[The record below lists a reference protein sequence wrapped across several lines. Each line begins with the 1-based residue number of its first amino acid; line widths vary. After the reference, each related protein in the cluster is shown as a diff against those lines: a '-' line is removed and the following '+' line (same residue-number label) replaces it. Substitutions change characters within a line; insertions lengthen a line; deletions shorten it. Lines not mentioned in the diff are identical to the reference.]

1 MEIVNI
7 PMNRIAISSLNT
19 RSDLNAG
26 TEDASL
32 ENLADSI
39 RERGL
44 LNPVTVKPLDGER
57 FDIIAGQR
65 RFLAC
70 GMIGLTE
77 IPAII
82 RENLD
87 DTDAVIL
94 SLIENVQ
101 RAEMNPMD
109 KARAFQRIHES
120 VGSYQ
125 EVAKQAR
132 VSAST
137 VRRYATLLELAPSIQ
152 ERVSTSDGVA
162 GVGALSELAR
172 WFTPEDQEEALEEIG
187 GFKQDLQ
194 RRILRDSTD
203 KRLVETSI
211 AGPKGASGPKGAP
224 GAGGYVPGAL
234 DTAQRQVISQAS
246 VSMEVD
252 EVPVAVAQVRTTAES
267 LGGFVGQLSSSGG
280 PERQQSTMTIRVP
293 QAEFFTAL
301 EHIKS
306 LGKVRSE
313 NVGSEDVTERFI
325 DLEARLRSA
334 LREEES
340 LLSLLDKANQVSE
353 ILTIERELSR
363 VRSDIERA
371 QGQLNFLERR
381 VDLSTITVSLFPP
394 DAEVAEPPSGS
405 LTIEVSDVSRSV
417 EGIKALVSGVGG
429 ELDRVFVAVRDGKES
444 SDVTLRVFSKDFK
457 QVLSSVEA
465 HGKVRYKEIRETT
478 VPVEAEATPP
488 AKPDARI
495 DISFVEKASSVVWRI
510 IAIAAPVGGVA
521 LVALLGLLFYAA
533 YRAGRHRGSL
543 T

>member
-1 MEIVNI
+1 MVSNDIPDREMERKLEVYFEAESARLRAPAGLWERIEGMLKEHSDLEGKTPAWRRVFSPRRWGLVPAFVTTIVLLLAVSGTWLSMAAPWQDGVDTEPLTTELGGRFN
-7 PMNRIAISSLNT
+7 PAVPVPPTTPTPTPSSLT
-19 RSDLNAG
+19 SAVASD
-26 TEDASL
+26 
-32 ENLADSI
+32 
-39 RERGL
+39 
-44 LNPVTVKPLDGER
+44 P
-57 FDIIAGQR
+57 
-65 RFLAC
+65 
-70 GMIGLTE
+70 
-77 IPAII
+77 
-82 RENLD
+82 D
-87 DTDAVIL
+87 DL
-94 SLIENVQ
+94 
-101 RAEMNPMD
+101 
-109 KARAFQRIHES
+109 F
-120 VGSYQ
+120 Y
-125 EVAKQAR
+125 
-132 VSAST
+132 
-137 VRRYATLLELAPSIQ
+137 
-152 ERVSTSDGVA
+152 
-162 GVGALSELAR
+162 
-172 WFTPEDQEEALEEIG
+172 
-187 GFKQDLQ
+187 
-194 RRILRDSTD
+194 TD
-203 KRLVETSI
+203 KRLVGITI
-211 AGPKGASGPKGAP
+211 AGPKDAP

-252 EVPVAVAQVRTTAES
+252 EVPAAVAQVRTTAES

-353 ILTIERELSR
+353 ILSIERELSR

-444 SDVTLRVFSKDFK
+444 SDVTLRVFSKDFE

-465 HGKVRYKEIRETT
+465 KGKVRAKEVRETT
-478 VPVEAEATPP
+478 APMEGKATSPEE
-488 AKPDARI
+488 PDARI
-495 DISFVEKASSVVWRI
+495 DISFVEKESSVVGRI

>member
-1 MEIVNI
+1 MVSNDIPDREMERKLKVYFEVETARLRA
-7 PMNRIAISSLNT
+7 PAGLWERIESMLEEH
-19 RSDLNAG
+19 SDLEGN
-26 TEDASL
+26 T
-32 ENLADSI
+32 
-39 RERGL
+39 
-44 LNPVTVKPLDGER
+44 
-57 FDIIAGQR
+57 
-65 RFLAC
+65 
-70 GMIGLTE
+70 
-77 IPAII
+77 PAW
-82 RENLD
+82 
-87 DTDAVIL
+87 
-94 SLIENVQ
+94 
-101 RAEMNPMD
+101 
-109 KARAFQRIHES
+109 QRIFS
-120 VGSYQ
+120 PRRWGLVPAF
-125 EVAKQAR
+125 VITIVLLLA
-132 VSAST
+132 ASGT
-137 VRRYATLLELAPSIQ
+137 WLFTAAPWQ
-152 ERVSTSDGVA
+152 DGVDTEPLTTELGGWLSP
-162 GVGALSELAR
+162 GVPVPPT
-172 WFTPEDQEEALEEIG
+172 TPTPSSVTNAVASDPY
-187 GFKQDLQ
+187 DLFYS
-194 RRILRDSTD
+194 DE
-203 KRLVETSI
+203 RLVEIQLSTSQ
-211 AGPKGASGPKGAP
+211 GPA
-224 GAGGYVPGAL
+224 GAGGYVPGTL
-234 DTAQRQVISQAS
+234 DVAQRQVISQAS

-252 EVPVAVAQVRTTAES
+252 EVPAAVAQVRAIAES

-363 VRSDIERA
+363 VRSDIERD

-394 DAEVAEPPSGS
+394 DAEVAQPPSGS

-444 SDVTLRVFSKDFK
+444 SDVTLRVFSKNFK

-465 HGKVRYKEIRETT
+465 HGKVRDKEIRETT

-495 DISFVEKASSVVWRI
+495 DISFVEKESSVVWRI

-521 LVALLGLLFYAA
+521 LVALLGLLFYVA
-533 YRAGRHRGSL
+533 YSAGRRRSNL
-543 T
+543 A

>member
-1 MEIVNI
+1 MVSNDIPDREMERKLEVYFEAESARLRA
-7 PMNRIAISSLNT
+7 PAGLWERIEGMLKEH
-19 RSDLNAG
+19 SDLEGKTTAWRRVFSPRRWGLVPAFVTTIVLLLAVSG
-26 TEDASL
+26 TWLSTAAPWQDGVDTEPL
-32 ENLADSI
+32 TTE
-39 RERGL
+39 
-44 LNPVTVKPLDGER
+44 LDGR
-57 FDIIAGQR
+57 
-65 RFLAC
+65 LS
-70 GMIGLTE
+70 
-77 IPAII
+77 PAV
-82 RENLD
+82 LVPP
-87 DTDAVIL
+87 TTLSSVKSAV
-94 SLIENVQ
+94 
-101 RAEMNPMD
+101 
-109 KARAFQRIHES
+109 
-120 VGSYQ
+120 
-125 EVAKQAR
+125 
-132 VSAST
+132 ASD
-137 VRRYATLLELAPSIQ
+137 P
-152 ERVSTSDGVA
+152 G
-162 GVGALSELAR
+162 
-172 WFTPEDQEEALEEIG
+172 
-187 GFKQDLQ
+187 DLFY
-194 RRILRDSTD
+194 TD

-211 AGPKGASGPKGAP
+211 AGPKGASGARGAR

-381 VDLSTITVSLFPP
+381 VDLSTITLSLFPP

-465 HGKVRYKEIRETT
+465 HGKVRDKEIRETT
-478 VPVEAEATPP
+478 VPVEAEATPL

>member
-1 MEIVNI
+1 MV
-7 PMNRIAISSLNT
+7 PAFGATVVLLLAVS
-19 RSDLNAG
+19 G
-26 TEDASL
+26 TWLFTA
-32 ENLADSI
+32 
-39 RERGL
+39 
-44 LNPVTVKPLDGER
+44 
-57 FDIIAGQR
+57 
-65 RFLAC
+65 
-70 GMIGLTE
+70 
-77 IPAII
+77 
-82 RENLD
+82 
-87 DTDAVIL
+87 
-94 SLIENVQ
+94 
-101 RAEMNPMD
+101 
-109 KARAFQRIHES
+109 
-120 VGSYQ
+120 
-125 EVAKQAR
+125 
-132 VSAST
+132 
-137 VRRYATLLELAPSIQ
+137 APWQ
-152 ERVSTSDGVA
+152 DGVA
-162 GVGALSELAR
+162 TEPLPTELGGRFNPAIPVPTT
-172 WFTPEDQEEALEEIG
+172 TPTPSSLTSAFASDPDGL
-187 GFKQDLQ
+187 FY
-194 RRILRDSTD
+194 TD
-203 KRLVETSI
+203 ERLVGITI
-211 AGPKGASGPKGAP
+211 AGPKGAPGTP

-381 VDLSTITVSLFPP
+381 VDLSTITVSMFPP

-465 HGKVRYKEIRETT
+465 HGKVRDKEIRETT

-488 AKPDARI
+488 SKPAARI

-510 IAIAAPVGGVA
+510 IAIAAPGGGVA

>member
-1 MEIVNI
+1 M
-7 PMNRIAISSLNT
+7 ISN
-19 RSDLNAG
+19 
-26 TEDASL
+26 
-32 ENLADSI
+32 
-39 RERGL
+39 
-44 LNPVTVKPLDGER
+44 
-57 FDIIAGQR
+57 
-65 RFLAC
+65 
-70 GMIGLTE
+70 E
-77 IPAII
+77 IPDQEMERKLKVYFEAESA
-82 RENLD
+82 RLRAPAGLWER
-87 DTDAVIL
+87 
-94 SLIENVQ
+94 IESMLEEHPDLEGNTP
-101 RAEMNPMD
+101 AW
-109 KARAFQRIHES
+109 QRIFSPRRWGLVPAFGTTIVLLLAVSGAWLFTAAPWQDGGGAATPSTTERSSPVRFPIPVPGSPPTATPAPRAPAS
-120 VGSYQ
+120 VGDRDTYSSFNLQ
-125 EVAKQAR
+125 LRETAEAR
-132 VSAST
+132 V
-137 VRRYATLLELAPSIQ
+137 VRMRGPQGS
-152 ERVSTSDGVA
+152 G
-162 GVGALSELAR
+162 GA
-172 WFTPEDQEEALEEIG
+172 EA
-187 GFKQDLQ
+187 
-194 RRILRDSTD
+194 
-203 KRLVETSI
+203 
-211 AGPKGASGPKGAP
+211 
-224 GAGGYVPGAL
+224 YVPGAL

-363 VRSDIERA
+363 VRSDIERD

-444 SDVTLRVFSKDFK
+444 SKVTLRVFSKNFE

-465 HGKVRYKEIRETT
+465 KGKVRAKEVRETT
-478 VPVEAEATPP
+478 APMEGKATSPGE
-488 AKPDARI
+488 PDARI
-495 DISFVEKASSVVWRI
+495 DISFVEKESSVVGRI

-521 LVALLGLLFYAA
+521 LVALLGLLFYVA
-533 YRAGRHRGSL
+533 YSAGRRRSNL
-543 T
+543 A

>member
-1 MEIVNI
+1 MVSNDIPDREMERKLEVYFEAESARLRAPAGLWERIEGMLKEHSDLEGKTTAWRRVFSPRRWGLVPAFVTTIVLLLAVSGTWLSTAA
-7 PMNRIAISSLNT
+7 PWQDGVDTEPLTTELGGWLSPAVPVPPTTPTPSSLT
-19 RSDLNAG
+19 SAVASD
-26 TEDASL
+26 
-32 ENLADSI
+32 
-39 RERGL
+39 
-44 LNPVTVKPLDGER
+44 P
-57 FDIIAGQR
+57 
-65 RFLAC
+65 
-70 GMIGLTE
+70 
-77 IPAII
+77 
-82 RENLD
+82 D
-87 DTDAVIL
+87 DLFYTGKRL
-94 SLIENVQ
+94 
-101 RAEMNPMD
+101 
-109 KARAFQRIHES
+109 
-120 VGSYQ
+120 
-125 EVAKQAR
+125 
-132 VSAST
+132 
-137 VRRYATLLELAPSIQ
+137 
-152 ERVSTSDGVA
+152 
-162 GVGALSELAR
+162 
-172 WFTPEDQEEALEEIG
+172 
-187 GFKQDLQ
+187 
-194 RRILRDSTD
+194 D

-211 AGPKGASGPKGAP
+211 AGPKGAP
-224 GAGGYVPGAL
+224 GAGAGGGYVPGAL

-465 HGKVRYKEIRETT
+465 HGKVRDKEIRETT

>member
-1 MEIVNI
+1 MVSNDIPDREMERKLEVYFEAESARLRAPAGLWERIEGMLKEHPDLEGNTPAWRRVFSPRRWGLVPAFVTTIVLLL
-7 PMNRIAISSLNT
+7 AVS
-19 RSDLNAG
+19 G
-26 TEDASL
+26 TWLFTA
-32 ENLADSI
+32 
-39 RERGL
+39 
-44 LNPVTVKPLDGER
+44 
-57 FDIIAGQR
+57 
-65 RFLAC
+65 
-70 GMIGLTE
+70 
-77 IPAII
+77 
-82 RENLD
+82 
-87 DTDAVIL
+87 
-94 SLIENVQ
+94 
-101 RAEMNPMD
+101 
-109 KARAFQRIHES
+109 
-120 VGSYQ
+120 
-125 EVAKQAR
+125 
-132 VSAST
+132 
-137 VRRYATLLELAPSIQ
+137 APWQ
-152 ERVSTSDGVA
+152 DGVA
-162 GVGALSELAR
+162 TEPLTTELGGWLSPGVPVPPT
-172 WFTPEDQEEALEEIG
+172 TPTPSSLTNAVASDPDNL
-187 GFKQDLQ
+187 FY
-194 RRILRDSTD
+194 SD
-203 KRLVETSI
+203 KRLVEIQLSTSQ
-211 AGPKGASGPKGAP
+211 GPA

-252 EVPVAVAQVRTTAES
+252 EVPAAVAQVRTTAES

-363 VRSDIERA
+363 VRSDIERG

-405 LTIEVSDVSRSV
+405 LTIEVSDVPRSV
-417 EGIKALVSGVGG
+417 EEIKALVSGVGG

-444 SDVTLRVFSKDFK
+444 SDVTLRVFSKNFE

-465 HGKVRYKEIRETT
+465 QGKVRAKEVRETT
-478 VPVEAEATPP
+478 APMEGKATSPEE
-488 AKPDARI
+488 PDARI
-495 DISFVEKASSVVWRI
+495 DISFVEKESSVVGRI

-521 LVALLGLLFYAA
+521 LVALLGLLFYVA
-533 YRAGRHRGSL
+533 YSAGRRRSNL
-543 T
+543 A

>member
-1 MEIVNI
+1 MVSNDIPDREMERKLEVYFEAESARLRAPAGLWERIEGMLKEHSDLEGKTTAWRRVFSPRRWGLVPAFVTTIVLLLAVSGTWLSTAA
-7 PMNRIAISSLNT
+7 PWQDGVDTEPLTTELGGWLSPAVPVPPTTPTLSSLT
-19 RSDLNAG
+19 SAVASDP
-26 TEDASL
+26 D
-32 ENLADSI
+32 
-39 RERGL
+39 GL
-44 LNPVTVKPLDGER
+44 
-57 FDIIAGQR
+57 F
-65 RFLAC
+65 
-70 GMIGLTE
+70 
-77 IPAII
+77 
-82 RENLD
+82 
-87 DTDAVIL
+87 
-94 SLIENVQ
+94 
-101 RAEMNPMD
+101 
-109 KARAFQRIHES
+109 
-120 VGSYQ
+120 Y
-125 EVAKQAR
+125 
-132 VSAST
+132 
-137 VRRYATLLELAPSIQ
+137 
-152 ERVSTSDGVA
+152 
-162 GVGALSELAR
+162 
-172 WFTPEDQEEALEEIG
+172 
-187 GFKQDLQ
+187 
-194 RRILRDSTD
+194 TD

-211 AGPKGASGPKGAP
+211 AGPKGAP

-465 HGKVRYKEIRETT
+465 HGKVRDKEIRETT
-478 VPVEAEATPP
+478 VPVEAESTPP

>member
-1 MEIVNI
+1 MVSNDIPDREMERKLEVYFEAESARLRAPAGLWERIEGMLKQHSDLEGKTPAWRRVFSPRQWGLVPAFVTTIVLLLAVSGTWLSTAAPWQDGVDTEPLTTELGGRFN
-7 PMNRIAISSLNT
+7 PGVPVPPTTPTSSSLT
-19 RSDLNAG
+19 SAVASD
-26 TEDASL
+26 
-32 ENLADSI
+32 
-39 RERGL
+39 
-44 LNPVTVKPLDGER
+44 P
-57 FDIIAGQR
+57 
-65 RFLAC
+65 
-70 GMIGLTE
+70 
-77 IPAII
+77 
-82 RENLD
+82 D
-87 DTDAVIL
+87 DL
-94 SLIENVQ
+94 
-101 RAEMNPMD
+101 
-109 KARAFQRIHES
+109 F
-120 VGSYQ
+120 Y
-125 EVAKQAR
+125 
-132 VSAST
+132 
-137 VRRYATLLELAPSIQ
+137 
-152 ERVSTSDGVA
+152 
-162 GVGALSELAR
+162 
-172 WFTPEDQEEALEEIG
+172 
-187 GFKQDLQ
+187 
-194 RRILRDSTD
+194 TD
-203 KRLVETSI
+203 KRLVGITI
-211 AGPKGASGPKGAP
+211 AGPKGASGAP

-234 DTAQRQVISQAS
+234 DRAQRQVISQAS

-301 EHIKS
+301 EHIKA

-340 LLSLLDKANQVSE
+340 LLSLLDKASQVSE

-465 HGKVRYKEIRETT
+465 HGKVRDKEIRETT
-478 VPVEAEATPP
+478 VPVEAEATPH

-495 DISFVEKASSVVWRI
+495 DISFVEKASSVVWWI

>member
-1 MEIVNI
+1 MVSNDIPDREMERKLEVYFEAESARLRAPAGLWERIEGMLKEHSDLEGKTTAWRRVFSPRRWGLVPAFVTTIVLLLAVSGTWLSTAA
-7 PMNRIAISSLNT
+7 PWQDGVDTEPLTTELDGWLSPAVPVPPTTHTLSSLT
-19 RSDLNAG
+19 SAVASD
-26 TEDASL
+26 
-32 ENLADSI
+32 
-39 RERGL
+39 
-44 LNPVTVKPLDGER
+44 P
-57 FDIIAGQR
+57 
-65 RFLAC
+65 
-70 GMIGLTE
+70 
-77 IPAII
+77 
-82 RENLD
+82 D
-87 DTDAVIL
+87 DL
-94 SLIENVQ
+94 
-101 RAEMNPMD
+101 
-109 KARAFQRIHES
+109 F
-120 VGSYQ
+120 Y
-125 EVAKQAR
+125 
-132 VSAST
+132 
-137 VRRYATLLELAPSIQ
+137 
-152 ERVSTSDGVA
+152 
-162 GVGALSELAR
+162 
-172 WFTPEDQEEALEEIG
+172 
-187 GFKQDLQ
+187 
-194 RRILRDSTD
+194 TD

-211 AGPKGASGPKGAP
+211 AGPKGPSGPSGPPGAP

>member
-1 MEIVNI
+1 MVSNDIPDREMERKLEVYFEAESARLRAPAGLWERIEGMLKEHSDLEGKTTAWRRVFSPRRWGLVPAFVTTIVLLLAVSGTWLSTAAPWQDGVDTEPLTTELDGWLSPAVPVPPTI
-7 PMNRIAISSLNT
+7 PTLSSLT
-19 RSDLNAG
+19 SAVASD
-26 TEDASL
+26 
-32 ENLADSI
+32 
-39 RERGL
+39 
-44 LNPVTVKPLDGER
+44 P
-57 FDIIAGQR
+57 
-65 RFLAC
+65 
-70 GMIGLTE
+70 
-77 IPAII
+77 
-82 RENLD
+82 D
-87 DTDAVIL
+87 DL
-94 SLIENVQ
+94 
-101 RAEMNPMD
+101 
-109 KARAFQRIHES
+109 F
-120 VGSYQ
+120 Y
-125 EVAKQAR
+125 
-132 VSAST
+132 
-137 VRRYATLLELAPSIQ
+137 
-152 ERVSTSDGVA
+152 
-162 GVGALSELAR
+162 
-172 WFTPEDQEEALEEIG
+172 
-187 GFKQDLQ
+187 
-194 RRILRDSTD
+194 TD

-211 AGPKGASGPKGAP
+211 AGPQGAPGVP

-465 HGKVRYKEIRETT
+465 HGKVRDKEIRETT

>member
-1 MEIVNI
+1 MVSNDIPDREMERKLEVYFEAESARLRA
-7 PMNRIAISSLNT
+7 PAGLWERIESMLEEH
-19 RSDLNAG
+19 SDLEGN
-26 TEDASL
+26 T
-32 ENLADSI
+32 
-39 RERGL
+39 
-44 LNPVTVKPLDGER
+44 
-57 FDIIAGQR
+57 
-65 RFLAC
+65 
-70 GMIGLTE
+70 
-77 IPAII
+77 PAW
-82 RENLD
+82 
-87 DTDAVIL
+87 
-94 SLIENVQ
+94 
-101 RAEMNPMD
+101 
-109 KARAFQRIHES
+109 QRIFSPRRWGLVPAFGTMIVLLLAVSGAWLFTAAPWEDGGGAATPS
-120 VGSYQ
+120 TTEWSSPVRSPIPVPG
-125 EVAKQAR
+125 
-132 VSAST
+132 SAST
-137 VRRYATLLELAPSIQ
+137 PTGTPAPLANASRGDRGASLHFEERLVSIQ
-152 ERVSTSDGVA
+152 
-162 GVGALSELAR
+162 LSE
-172 WFTPEDQEEALEEIG
+172 PQ
-187 GFKQDLQ
+187 
-194 RRILRDSTD
+194 
-203 KRLVETSI
+203 
-211 AGPKGASGPKGAP
+211 GPADPP
-224 GAGGYVPGAL
+224 GAGAYVPGAL
-234 DTAQRQVISQAS
+234 DVAQRQVISQAS

-252 EVPVAVAQVRTTAES
+252 EVPAAVAQVRAIAES

-293 QAEFFTAL
+293 QAEFFTTL

-340 LLSLLDKANQVSE
+340 LLSLLEKANQVSE
-353 ILTIERELSR
+353 ILAVERELSR
-363 VRSDIERA
+363 IRSDIERD

-381 VDLSTITVSLFPP
+381 VDLSTITVSLLPP

-444 SDVTLRVFSKDFK
+444 SDVTLRVFSRDFK

-465 HGKVRYKEIRETT
+465 HGKVRDKEIRETT

-495 DISFVEKASSVVWRI
+495 DISFVEKASSVVGRI

>member
-1 MEIVNI
+1 MVSNDIPDREMERKLEVYFEAESARLRA
-7 PMNRIAISSLNT
+7 PAGLWERIEGMLKEH
-19 RSDLNAG
+19 SDLEGKTTAWRRVFSPRRWGLVPAFVTTIVLLLAVSG
-26 TEDASL
+26 TW
-32 ENLADSI
+32 
-39 RERGL
+39 
-44 LNPVTVKPLDGER
+44 
-57 FDIIAGQR
+57 
-65 RFLAC
+65 
-70 GMIGLTE
+70 
-77 IPAII
+77 
-82 RENLD
+82 
-87 DTDAVIL
+87 L
-94 SLIENVQ
+94 ST
-101 RAEMNPMD
+101 A
-109 KARAFQRIHES
+109 
-120 VGSYQ
+120 
-125 EVAKQAR
+125 
-132 VSAST
+132 
-137 VRRYATLLELAPSIQ
+137 APWQ
-152 ERVSTSDGVA
+152 DGVDTEPLTTEL
-162 GVGALSELAR
+162 GGWLSPAVPVPPT
-172 WFTPEDQEEALEEIG
+172 TPTPSSVTSAVASDPD
-187 GFKQDLQ
+187 DLFY
-194 RRILRDSTD
+194 TD

-465 HGKVRYKEIRETT
+465 HGKVRDKEIRETT
-478 VPVEAEATPP
+478 VPVEAESTPP

>member
-1 MEIVNI
+1 MVSNDIPDREMERKLEVYFEAESARLRA
-7 PMNRIAISSLNT
+7 PAGLWERIEGMLKEH
-19 RSDLNAG
+19 SDLEGKTTAWRRVFSPRRWGLVPAFVTTIVLLLTVSG
-26 TEDASL
+26 TW
-32 ENLADSI
+32 
-39 RERGL
+39 
-44 LNPVTVKPLDGER
+44 
-57 FDIIAGQR
+57 
-65 RFLAC
+65 
-70 GMIGLTE
+70 
-77 IPAII
+77 
-82 RENLD
+82 
-87 DTDAVIL
+87 L
-94 SLIENVQ
+94 ST
-101 RAEMNPMD
+101 A
-109 KARAFQRIHES
+109 
-120 VGSYQ
+120 
-125 EVAKQAR
+125 
-132 VSAST
+132 
-137 VRRYATLLELAPSIQ
+137 APWQ
-152 ERVSTSDGVA
+152 DGVDTELLKTEL
-162 GVGALSELAR
+162 GGWLSPAVPVPPT
-172 WFTPEDQEEALEEIG
+172 TPTPSSVTSAVASDPD
-187 GFKQDLQ
+187 DLFY
-194 RRILRDSTD
+194 TD

-211 AGPKGASGPKGAP
+211 AGPKGASGPKGAPGAP

-340 LLSLLDKANQVSE
+340 LLSLFERANQVSE

-417 EGIKALVSGVGG
+417 EGIKVLVSGVGG

-465 HGKVRYKEIRETT
+465 HGKVRDKEIRETT

-488 AKPDARI
+488 SKPDARI
-495 DISFVEKASSVVWRI
+495 DISFVEKESSVVGRI

>member
-1 MEIVNI
+1 MVSNDIPDREMERKLEVYFEAESARLRAPAGLWERIEGMLKEHSDLEGKTPAWRRVFSPRRWGLVPAFVTTIVLLLAVSGTWLSTAA
-7 PMNRIAISSLNT
+7 PWQDGVDTELLKTELGGWLSPAVLVPPTTPTPSSLT
-19 RSDLNAG
+19 SAVASD
-26 TEDASL
+26 
-32 ENLADSI
+32 
-39 RERGL
+39 
-44 LNPVTVKPLDGER
+44 P
-57 FDIIAGQR
+57 
-65 RFLAC
+65 
-70 GMIGLTE
+70 
-77 IPAII
+77 
-82 RENLD
+82 D
-87 DTDAVIL
+87 DL
-94 SLIENVQ
+94 
-101 RAEMNPMD
+101 
-109 KARAFQRIHES
+109 F
-120 VGSYQ
+120 Y
-125 EVAKQAR
+125 
-132 VSAST
+132 
-137 VRRYATLLELAPSIQ
+137 
-152 ERVSTSDGVA
+152 
-162 GVGALSELAR
+162 
-172 WFTPEDQEEALEEIG
+172 
-187 GFKQDLQ
+187 
-194 RRILRDSTD
+194 TD
-203 KRLVETSI
+203 KRLVGITI
-211 AGPKGASGPKGAP
+211 AGPKGAPGAP
-224 GAGGYVPGAL
+224 SAGGYVPGAL

-252 EVPVAVAQVRTTAES
+252 EVPVAVAQVRAIAES

-325 DLEARLRSA
+325 DLEARLRGA

-457 QVLSSVEA
+457 QVLSSAEA
-465 HGKVRYKEIRETT
+465 HGKVRDKEIRETT

-488 AKPDARI
+488 AKPDAHI
-495 DISFVEKASSVVWRI
+495 DISFVEKESSVVGRI

-533 YRAGRHRGSL
+533 YRAGRRRGSL

>member
-1 MEIVNI
+1 MVSNDIPDREMERKLEVYFEAESARLRAPAGLWERIEGMLKEHSDLEGKTTAWRRVFSPRRWGLVPAFVTTIVLLLAVSGTWLSTAA
-7 PMNRIAISSLNT
+7 PWQDGVDTTTELDGWLSPAVPVPPTTHTLSSLT
-19 RSDLNAG
+19 SAVASD
-26 TEDASL
+26 
-32 ENLADSI
+32 
-39 RERGL
+39 
-44 LNPVTVKPLDGER
+44 P
-57 FDIIAGQR
+57 
-65 RFLAC
+65 
-70 GMIGLTE
+70 
-77 IPAII
+77 
-82 RENLD
+82 D
-87 DTDAVIL
+87 DL
-94 SLIENVQ
+94 
-101 RAEMNPMD
+101 
-109 KARAFQRIHES
+109 F
-120 VGSYQ
+120 Y
-125 EVAKQAR
+125 
-132 VSAST
+132 
-137 VRRYATLLELAPSIQ
+137 
-152 ERVSTSDGVA
+152 
-162 GVGALSELAR
+162 
-172 WFTPEDQEEALEEIG
+172 
-187 GFKQDLQ
+187 
-194 RRILRDSTD
+194 TD
-203 KRLVETSI
+203 KRLVGITI
-211 AGPKGASGPKGAP
+211 AGPKGAP

-495 DISFVEKASSVVWRI
+495 DISFVEKESSVVWRI

>member
-1 MEIVNI
+1 MVSNDIPGREMERKLEVYFEAESARLRAPAGLWERIEGMLKEHPDLEGNTPAWRRVFSPRRWGLVPAFVTTIVLLL
-7 PMNRIAISSLNT
+7 AVS
-19 RSDLNAG
+19 G
-26 TEDASL
+26 TWLFTA
-32 ENLADSI
+32 
-39 RERGL
+39 
-44 LNPVTVKPLDGER
+44 
-57 FDIIAGQR
+57 
-65 RFLAC
+65 
-70 GMIGLTE
+70 
-77 IPAII
+77 
-82 RENLD
+82 
-87 DTDAVIL
+87 
-94 SLIENVQ
+94 
-101 RAEMNPMD
+101 
-109 KARAFQRIHES
+109 
-120 VGSYQ
+120 
-125 EVAKQAR
+125 
-132 VSAST
+132 
-137 VRRYATLLELAPSIQ
+137 APWQ
-152 ERVSTSDGVA
+152 DGVA
-162 GVGALSELAR
+162 TEPLTTELGGWLSPGVPVPPT
-172 WFTPEDQEEALEEIG
+172 TPTPSSLTNAAASDPDNL
-187 GFKQDLQ
+187 FY
-194 RRILRDSTD
+194 SD
-203 KRLVETSI
+203 KRLVEIQLSTSQ
-211 AGPKGASGPKGAP
+211 GPA

-252 EVPVAVAQVRTTAES
+252 EVPAAVAQVRTTAES

-363 VRSDIERA
+363 VRSDIERD

-417 EGIKALVSGVGG
+417 EEIKALVSGVGG

-444 SDVTLRVFSKDFK
+444 SDVTLRVFSKNFE

-465 HGKVRYKEIRETT
+465 QGKVRAKEVRETT
-478 VPVEAEATPP
+478 APMEGKATSPEE
-488 AKPDARI
+488 PDARI
-495 DISFVEKASSVVWRI
+495 DISFVEKESSVVGRI

>member
-1 MEIVNI
+1 MVSNDIPDREMERKLEVYFEAESARLRAPAGLWERIEGMLKEHSDLEGKTTAWRRVFSPRRWGLVPAFVTTIVLLLAVSGTWLSTAA
-7 PMNRIAISSLNT
+7 PWQDGVDTEPLTTELDGWLSPAVPVPPTTHTLSSLT
-19 RSDLNAG
+19 SAVASD
-26 TEDASL
+26 
-32 ENLADSI
+32 
-39 RERGL
+39 
-44 LNPVTVKPLDGER
+44 P
-57 FDIIAGQR
+57 
-65 RFLAC
+65 
-70 GMIGLTE
+70 
-77 IPAII
+77 
-82 RENLD
+82 D
-87 DTDAVIL
+87 DL
-94 SLIENVQ
+94 
-101 RAEMNPMD
+101 
-109 KARAFQRIHES
+109 F
-120 VGSYQ
+120 Y
-125 EVAKQAR
+125 
-132 VSAST
+132 
-137 VRRYATLLELAPSIQ
+137 
-152 ERVSTSDGVA
+152 
-162 GVGALSELAR
+162 
-172 WFTPEDQEEALEEIG
+172 
-187 GFKQDLQ
+187 
-194 RRILRDSTD
+194 TD

-211 AGPKGASGPKGAP
+211 AGPKGAP

-246 VSMEVD
+246 VSMGVD

-340 LLSLLDKANQVSE
+340 LLSLLERANQVSE

-444 SDVTLRVFSKDFK
+444 SDVTLRVSSKDFK

-488 AKPDARI
+488 EEPDARI
-495 DISFVEKASSVVWRI
+495 DISFVEKESSVVGRI

>member
-1 MEIVNI
+1 MVSNDIPDREMERKLEVYFEAESARLRAPAGLWERIEGMLKEHSDLEGKTTAWRRVFSPRRWGLVPAFVTTIVLLLAVSGTWLSTAAPWQDGVDAEPLTTELDGRFN
-7 PMNRIAISSLNT
+7 PAVPVPPTTPTASSLT
-19 RSDLNAG
+19 SAVASD
-26 TEDASL
+26 
-32 ENLADSI
+32 
-39 RERGL
+39 
-44 LNPVTVKPLDGER
+44 P
-57 FDIIAGQR
+57 
-65 RFLAC
+65 
-70 GMIGLTE
+70 
-77 IPAII
+77 
-82 RENLD
+82 D
-87 DTDAVIL
+87 DLFWIT
-94 SLIENVQ
+94 
-101 RAEMNPMD
+101 
-109 KARAFQRIHES
+109 
-120 VGSYQ
+120 
-125 EVAKQAR
+125 
-132 VSAST
+132 
-137 VRRYATLLELAPSIQ
+137 
-152 ERVSTSDGVA
+152 
-162 GVGALSELAR
+162 
-172 WFTPEDQEEALEEIG
+172 
-187 GFKQDLQ
+187 
-194 RRILRDSTD
+194 
-203 KRLVETSI
+203 I

-224 GAGGYVPGAL
+224 GAGGYAPGAL

-363 VRSDIERA
+363 IRSDIERA

-465 HGKVRYKEIRETT
+465 HGKVRDKEIRETT
-478 VPVEAEATPP
+478 VPVKAEATPP

-495 DISFVEKASSVVWRI
+495 DISFVEKESSVVWRI

>member
-1 MEIVNI
+1 MVSNDIPDREMERKLEVYFEAESARLRA
-7 PMNRIAISSLNT
+7 PAGLWERIEGMLKEH
-19 RSDLNAG
+19 SDLEGKTTAWRRVFSPRRWGLVPAFVITIVLLLAVSG
-26 TEDASL
+26 TWLSTAAPWQDGADTELLKTELGGWLSPAVPVPPNTPTLSSVTSAVAS
-32 ENLADSI
+32 D
-39 RERGL
+39 
-44 LNPVTVKPLDGER
+44 P
-57 FDIIAGQR
+57 
-65 RFLAC
+65 
-70 GMIGLTE
+70 
-77 IPAII
+77 
-82 RENLD
+82 D
-87 DTDAVIL
+87 DL
-94 SLIENVQ
+94 
-101 RAEMNPMD
+101 
-109 KARAFQRIHES
+109 F
-120 VGSYQ
+120 Y
-125 EVAKQAR
+125 
-132 VSAST
+132 
-137 VRRYATLLELAPSIQ
+137 
-152 ERVSTSDGVA
+152 
-162 GVGALSELAR
+162 
-172 WFTPEDQEEALEEIG
+172 
-187 GFKQDLQ
+187 
-194 RRILRDSTD
+194 TD

-211 AGPKGASGPKGAP
+211 TGPKGAPGAP

-394 DAEVAEPPSGS
+394 DAEVAKPPSGS

-465 HGKVRYKEIRETT
+465 HGKIRDKEIRETT

-495 DISFVEKASSVVWRI
+495 DISFVEKESSVVWRI

-521 LVALLGLLFYAA
+521 LVTLLGLLFYAA

>member
-1 MEIVNI
+1 MVSNDIPDREMERKLEVYFEAESARLRAPAGLWERIEGMLKEHSDLEGKTTAWRRVFSPRRWGLVPAFVTTIVLLLAVSGTWLSTAA
-7 PMNRIAISSLNT
+7 PWQDGVDTEPLTTELGGWLSPAVPVPPTTHTLSSLT
-19 RSDLNAG
+19 SAVASD
-26 TEDASL
+26 
-32 ENLADSI
+32 
-39 RERGL
+39 
-44 LNPVTVKPLDGER
+44 P
-57 FDIIAGQR
+57 
-65 RFLAC
+65 
-70 GMIGLTE
+70 
-77 IPAII
+77 
-82 RENLD
+82 D
-87 DTDAVIL
+87 DL
-94 SLIENVQ
+94 
-101 RAEMNPMD
+101 
-109 KARAFQRIHES
+109 F
-120 VGSYQ
+120 Y
-125 EVAKQAR
+125 
-132 VSAST
+132 
-137 VRRYATLLELAPSIQ
+137 
-152 ERVSTSDGVA
+152 
-162 GVGALSELAR
+162 
-172 WFTPEDQEEALEEIG
+172 
-187 GFKQDLQ
+187 
-194 RRILRDSTD
+194 TD

-211 AGPKGASGPKGAP
+211 AGPKGASGAPGPSGPP

-465 HGKVRYKEIRETT
+465 HGKVRDKEIRETT
-478 VPVEAEATPP
+478 VPVEAEATSPEE
-488 AKPDARI
+488 PDARI
-495 DISFVEKASSVVWRI
+495 DISFVEKESSVVGRI

>member
-1 MEIVNI
+1 MVSNDIPDREMERKLEVYFEAESARLRAPAGLWERIEGMLKEHSDLEGKTTAWRRVFSPRRWGLVPAFVTTIVLLLAVSGTWLSTAA
-7 PMNRIAISSLNT
+7 PWQDGVDTELLKTELGGWLSPAVPVPPTTPTPSSLT
-19 RSDLNAG
+19 SAVASDP
-26 TEDASL
+26 D
-32 ENLADSI
+32 
-39 RERGL
+39 GL
-44 LNPVTVKPLDGER
+44 
-57 FDIIAGQR
+57 F
-65 RFLAC
+65 
-70 GMIGLTE
+70 
-77 IPAII
+77 
-82 RENLD
+82 
-87 DTDAVIL
+87 
-94 SLIENVQ
+94 
-101 RAEMNPMD
+101 
-109 KARAFQRIHES
+109 
-120 VGSYQ
+120 Y
-125 EVAKQAR
+125 
-132 VSAST
+132 
-137 VRRYATLLELAPSIQ
+137 
-152 ERVSTSDGVA
+152 
-162 GVGALSELAR
+162 
-172 WFTPEDQEEALEEIG
+172 
-187 GFKQDLQ
+187 
-194 RRILRDSTD
+194 TD
-203 KRLVETSI
+203 KRLVEPSI
-211 AGPKGASGPKGAP
+211 AGPKGAPGAP

-465 HGKVRYKEIRETT
+465 HGKVRDKEIRETT
-478 VPVEAEATPP
+478 VPVEAEATSPEE
-488 AKPDARI
+488 PDARI
-495 DISFVEKASSVVWRI
+495 DISFVEKESSVVGRI

>member
-1 MEIVNI
+1 MVSNDIPDREMERKLEVYFEAESARLRAPAGLWERIEGMLKEHPDLEGNTPAWRRVFSPRRWGLVPAFVTTIVLLL
-7 PMNRIAISSLNT
+7 AVS
-19 RSDLNAG
+19 G
-26 TEDASL
+26 TWLFTA
-32 ENLADSI
+32 
-39 RERGL
+39 
-44 LNPVTVKPLDGER
+44 
-57 FDIIAGQR
+57 
-65 RFLAC
+65 
-70 GMIGLTE
+70 
-77 IPAII
+77 
-82 RENLD
+82 
-87 DTDAVIL
+87 
-94 SLIENVQ
+94 
-101 RAEMNPMD
+101 
-109 KARAFQRIHES
+109 
-120 VGSYQ
+120 
-125 EVAKQAR
+125 
-132 VSAST
+132 
-137 VRRYATLLELAPSIQ
+137 APWQ
-152 ERVSTSDGVA
+152 DGVA
-162 GVGALSELAR
+162 TEPLTTELGGWLSPGVPVPPT
-172 WFTPEDQEEALEEIG
+172 TPTPSSLTNAVASDPDNL
-187 GFKQDLQ
+187 FY
-194 RRILRDSTD
+194 SD
-203 KRLVETSI
+203 KRLVEIQLSTSQ
-211 AGPKGASGPKGAP
+211 GPA

-252 EVPVAVAQVRTTAES
+252 EVPAAVAQVRTTAES

-363 VRSDIERA
+363 VRSDIERD

-405 LTIEVSDVSRSV
+405 LTIEVSDVPRSV
-417 EGIKALVSGVGG
+417 EEIKALVSGVGG

-444 SDVTLRVFSKDFK
+444 SDVTLRVFSKNFE

-465 HGKVRYKEIRETT
+465 QGKVRAKEVRETT
-478 VPVEAEATPP
+478 APMEGKATSPEE
-488 AKPDARI
+488 PDARI
-495 DISFVEKASSVVWRI
+495 DISFVEKESSVVGRI

-521 LVALLGLLFYAA
+521 LVALLGLLFYVA
-533 YRAGRHRGSL
+533 YSAGRRRSNL
-543 T
+543 A